1 MLWASSR
8 LAPSY
13 STRPCDLP
21 VQKTRDASNRRLPP
35 KRLACT
41 RISCVPGF
49 RSRLSPRGHPTESK
63 ALRGITGGPNG
74 SRHSDRFGG
83 LSLTQHRRCSHSSVC
98 LVRSASR
105 LSGHERGRFL
115 PTARGAI
122 EPLTS
127 LVATSRSLRRAR
139 HLRACLFVRRP
150 VGRAYEVA
158 EWGSCQAR
166 LPHRSVTTDAFDK
179 PGCLPSVRTLRRIRW
194 PLQPRSRDPRATFQ
208 PDHEDRSMTLSRHR
222 GSRPIRSR
230 FCPVRPTYRC
240 PFARCIR
247 RRFHPPTLTPS

>member
-1 MLWASSR
+1 VLWASSR
-8 LAPSY
+8 LAPSC

-49 RSRLSPRGHPTESK
+49 RSRLSSRGHPTESK

-74 SRHSDRFGG
+74 SRRSDRFGG

-127 LVATSRSLRRAR
+127 LVASSRSPRLAR
-139 HLRACLFVRRP
+139 HLRARALIRPSSCWACVRIVVMGNP
-150 VGRAYEVA
+150 P
-158 EWGSCQAR
+158 S
-166 LPHRSVTTDAFDK
+166 
-179 PGCLPSVRTLRRIRW
+179 LPST
-194 PLQPRSRDPRATFQ
+194 PARD
-208 PDHEDRSMTLSRHR
+208 D
-222 GSRPIRSR
+222 
-230 FCPVRPTYRC
+230 
-240 PFARCIR
+240 
-247 RRFHPPTLTPS
+247 RRFQQTRMPSLGKDPS